1 MIVIC
6 SMCHMTSADT
16 SIATDRGLATRPL
29 LTFENPGAELIFGI
43 VCAVGGNYKRVQVE
57 LTRLLRKY
65 GYETTVIRL
74 SSLLPV
80 LATRIPVATR
90 VENTPE
96 YNRIFSH
103 MQVGNELRRGSN
115 SPALLALA
123 AVSEISRLRSRS
135 ANMPE
140 PQARHAYVLLTLK
153 RKEEADILRRVYGS
167 GFFLIGVYAT
177 EQERRASLKDDFG
190 MSAKEAQALIA
201 KDEDDSELLGQQ
213 TRSVFHR
220 ADVFVRLSS
229 NGYKRQLQRFLECIF
244 RHPYHT
250 PTQAEYGMFLAYSA
264 SLRLAQLG
272 RQVGASIVSAHGDI
286 VSVGCNEV
294 PKAGGGS
301 YWPGEYDMR
310 DHILGEDS
318 NDTHKAKIAM
328 DIVQRLGLAETD
340 RPKALKS
347 IRKSLLFDITEFGR
361 AVHAEMDA
369 ILSCARSGVSP
380 IESTLYT
387 TTFPCHNCARHI
399 VAAGIRRVVFIEP
412 YPKSKAPA
420 LHNDSIRLD
429 ESGKKTRVGT
439 RIPFEPFVG
448 IGPRRYAELFATRLA
463 GGFEIPR
470 KRDGKVIEFSEA
482 ESSPRM
488 PLQPVSY
495 LQREQLVAD
504 ELERI
509 ISEGE
514 TRR

>member
-1 MIVIC
+1 MKYEIRYD
-6 SMCHMTSADT
+6 SDPPKRS
-16 SIATDRGLATRPL
+16 SPL
-29 LTFENPGAELIFGI
+29 LA
-43 VCAVGGNYKRVQVE
+43 A
-57 LTRLLRKY
+57 
-65 GYETTVIRL
+65 
-74 SSLLPV
+74 
-80 LATRIPVATR
+80 RIPVETDIESA
-90 VENTPE
+90 PE
-96 YNRIFSH
+96 YKRILSH
-103 MQVGNELRRGSN
+103 MQVGNELRQGSG

-123 AVSEISRLRSRS
+123 AVSEINRLRSRS
-135 ANMPE
+135 ANLPE
-140 PQARHAYVLLTLK
+140 PRSRHAYVLLTLK
-153 RKEEADILRRVYGS
+153 RKEEADILRRVYGP

-177 EQERRASLKDDFG
+177 EQERRSSLVDDFG
-190 MSAKEAQALIA
+190 MSADEAQTLIA

-220 ADVFVRLSS
+220 ADVFVRLSK
-229 NGYKRQLQRFLECIF
+229 NGYKRQLQRFLQCVY

-250 PTQAEYGMFLAYSA
+250 PTRDEYGMFLAHSA
-264 SLRLAQLG
+264 SLRSAQLG
-272 RQVGASIVSAHGDI
+272 RQVGASIISAQGDI

-301 YWPGEYDMR
+301 YWPGEYDKR
-310 DHILGEDS
+310 DHTLGEDS

-328 DIVQRLGLAETD
+328 DIVERLRVPEAD
-340 RPKALKS
+340 QPNALKAIS
-347 IRKSLLFDITEFGR
+347 KSLLFDITEFGR

-369 ILSCARSGVSP
+369 ILSCARSGISP
-380 IESTLYT
+380 VGSTLYT

-429 ESGKKTRVGT
+429 DPGKRFRVGT

-448 IGPRRYAELFATRLA
+448 IGPRRYADLFAIRLA

-470 KRDGKVIEFSEA
+470 KRDGKTIGFSEP
-482 ESSPRM
+482 ESSPRI
-488 PLQPVSY
+488 PLQRVSY

-509 ISEGE
+509 LNKGE
-514 TRR
+514 TQ